1 MCSSWH
7 RDRAKTS
14 NGFQARPL
22 PHVVWR
28 EYVKPHIS
36 GRKGMAHA
44 CHGIVHQLKTI
55 ANQRLA
61 HYGHATCNKTDVDKD
76 ISIEAGSNR
85 LAAESPTVDGDHMS
99 ANQSPG
105 AGGFLECQRR
115 AIFSNSLRPARATR
129 LSAWPS
135 KSAATTEGGAT
146 GAWLRIQDWDGT
158 LSTTLGLSEAFA
170 GRNRFS
176 I

>member
-1 MCSSWH
+1 MAPRRLGRGTVPSEDL
-7 RDRAKTS
+7 DRISMGALRVRACVPPGTVTVRTP

-36 GRKGMAHA
+36 GGKGMAHA
-44 CHGIVHQLKTI
+44 CHGIVHQLKAI

-115 AIFSNSLRPARATR
+115 AIFSNSL
-129 LSAWPS
+129 
-135 KSAATTEGGAT
+135 
-146 GAWLRIQDWDGT
+146 
-158 LSTTLGLSEAFA
+158 
-170 GRNRFS
+170 
-176 I
+176 